1 MRRHIE
7 KGASY
12 PSGHR
17 AADVESV
24 HVAMPIDVPAVVD
37 MGDGMDI
44 EALLERQV
52 GELSVFDGCSGT
64 NRNARG

>member
-1 MRRHIE
+1 MILKLRVLACGRRIE

-24 HVAMPIDVPAVVD
+24 PVAMPIDVPAVVD
-37 MGDGMDI
+37 MGDDMNI
-44 EALLERQV
+44 EALLERQL
-52 GELSVFDGCSGT
+52 ESLAC
-64 NRNARG
+64 